1 MAKPTRTFTGQ
12 EGQRSTGTAGP
23 DAIRNDFDNAF
34 AMFDP
39 QKTLTTGEPGG
50 ISEENIRPGAA
61 TDDVIGER
69 TVSQTTAPSG
79 NTGKLTPLLSG
90 IVNRIRAI
98 MGTSNWYSNPPTT
111 LQAAKAHIEDKNNP
125 HGVTAEQ
132 IGAPT
137 LEAVNDHINDTN
149 NPHMVTAKQV
159 GAITSVAGI
168 TNPGGGVDIVAGTG
182 IAISK
187 DSSNKRVTITAT
199 GDMAPGPHAETHKA
213 GGSDPLSPAD
223 IGAAPA
229 THTHS
234 AAEIGAAP
242 ATHKHSAA
250 DITSG
255 TISTSRLPSA
265 STSAKGIVQ
274 LSTSTSS
281 TSTTTAATPSAV
293 KAAYDLAAS
302 KADASHTH
310 SASDIT
316 SGTIAAA
323 RLPTASTGA
332 VGIVKLT
339 TSRTS
344 SSTTLAVAASAMN
357 AHRTSDDHDGRYYTK
372 AQVDALVD
380 NAGLKWI
387 GPDMETTFASVT
399 PKTGS
404 AWETLDDWEAV
415 ASFTVTIPGTYLIYG
430 TMRARNDDNPGEVA
444 VCVPGWTHRELMPGN
459 VTLSDV
465 PPLGLGWAS
474 AVFQTSN
481 SDSAVSF
488 YLEMCVPAAP
498 GGAII
503 VVARQS
509 FVKNLSI
516 NGALS
521 SPPPTRAWSRKN

>member
-39 QKTLTTGEPGG
+39 EKTLTTGDPGG
-50 ISEENIRPGAA
+50 ISAENIRPGAV

-98 MGTSNWYSNPPTT
+98 MGTSNWYNNPPTT
-111 LQAAKAHIEDKNNP
+111 LQTAKNHIDARNNP
-125 HGVTAEQ
+125 HGVTAAQ
-132 IGAPT
+132 VGAPT
-137 LEAVNDHINDTN
+137 LTAFNDHVNDTN
-149 NPHMVTAKQV
+149 NPHMVTAAQV

-182 IAISK
+182 IAVSK
-187 DSSNKRVTITAT
+187 DSTNKRVTITAT
-199 GDMAPGPHAETHKA
+199 GDMAPAAHAETHRA
-213 GGSDPLSPAD
+213 GGSDPLSPD
-223 IGAAPA
+223 D
-229 THTHS
+229 
-234 AAEIGAAP
+234 IGAAP

-265 STSAKGIVQ
+265 STTAKGIVQ
-274 LSTSTSS
+274 LSTATDS

-323 RLPTASTGA
+323 RLPSASTGA

-344 SSTTLAVAASAMN
+344 SSTTLAVAAAAMN

-372 AQVDALVD
+372 AQVDTLVD

-387 GPDMETTFASVT
+387 GPDLETTFASVT

-404 AWETLDDWEAV
+404 AWEATDDWQGI
-415 ASFTVTIPGTYLIYG
+415 ASFTVTLPGTYLIYG
-430 TMRARNDDNPGEVA
+430 TMRARVDDESGAVA
-444 VCVPGWTHRELMPGN
+444 VCVPGWTAYELIPGN
-459 VTLSDV
+459 VTLWDV
-465 PPLGLGWAS
+465 PPPGLGWAS
-474 AVFQTSN
+474 PIFETS
-481 SDSAVSF
+481 STSTDVSF
-488 YLEMCVPAAP
+488 YLEMYVPAAP

-503 VVARQS
+503 VVARNS
-509 FVKNLSI
+509 LVSSVSI
-516 NGALS
+516 HGAPAL
-521 SPPPTRAWSRKN
+521 PPPTRAWSRKN

>member
-39 QKTLTTGEPGG
+39 EKTLTTGDPGG
-50 ISEENIRPGAA
+50 ISEENIRPGAV

-79 NTGKLTPLLSG
+79 NTGKLTTLLSG

-98 MGTSNWYSNPPTT
+98 MGTSNWYNNPPTT
-111 LQAAKAHIEDKNNP
+111 LQEAKAHIDARNNP
-125 HGVTAEQ
+125 HGVTAAQ
-132 IGAPT
+132 VGAPT
-137 LEAVNDHINDTN
+137 LTEFNDHVNDAN
-149 NPHMVTAKQV
+149 NPHMVTAAQV

-182 IAISK
+182 IAVSK
-187 DSSNKRVTITAT
+187 DSTNKRVTITAT
-199 GDMAPGPHAETHKA
+199 GDMAPAAHAETHKA

-229 THTHS
+229 AHQ
-234 AAEIGAAP
+234 
-242 ATHKHSAA
+242 HSAA

-255 TISTSRLPSA
+255 TINAARLPSA
-265 STSAKGIVQ
+265 STSARGIVQ
-274 LSTSTSS
+274 LSTATNS

-323 RLPTASTGA
+323 RLPSASTSA
-332 VGIVKLT
+332 AGIVQLT

-344 SSTTLAVAASAMN
+344 SSNTLALAASAMN
-357 AHRTSDDHDGRYYTK
+357 AHRTSSDHDGRYYTRNELD
-372 AQVDALVD
+372 QILHDNFRLGWMVPGDATLV
-380 NAGLKWI
+380 
-387 GPDMETTFASVT
+387 TVT
-399 PKTGS
+399 PDSGS
-404 AWETLDDWEAV
+404 EWQTTEFWEGI
-415 ASFTVTIPGTYLIYG
+415 ASFTVDRPGRYRISGYIRASKAYTPGHVVVCIPGWSSNRLI
-430 TMRARNDDNPGEVA
+430 
-444 VCVPGWTHRELMPGN
+444 PGN
-459 VTLSDV
+459 VEIA
-465 PPLGLGWAS
+465 PPYETGAPEGLGYAS
-474 AVFQTSN
+474 AMFETSN
-481 SDSAVSF
+481 DASAVSF
-488 YLEMCVPAAP
+488 TLDMLVPAAA
-498 GGAII
+498 GGTII
-503 VVARQS
+503 VVSRQS
-509 FVKNLSI
+509 YVSEVSLKGVT
-516 NGALS
+516 GA
-521 SPPPTRAWSRKN
+521 PTPTAAWSRKN